1 MNTEPIVGKISGWT
15 TVEWD
20 DDACDWVEIPLTIH
34 VQPEENV
41 WVASARVRIFN
52 DQQMAEHDREL
63 REQIAKDIEA
73 SDADWHPV
81 AYREGK
87 YSAATIARG
96 DQHD

>member
-1 MNTEPIVGKISGWT
+1 MTSPTDYIIQ
-15 TVEWD
+15 
-20 DDACDWVEIPLTIH
+20 A
-34 VQPEENV
+34 
-41 WVASARVRIFN
+41 WVADGYAFSRGATYDRGL
-52 DQQMAEHDREL
+52 QMFDRWLAQHDREL